1 MSSHKIL
8 RLATPHIHLQNQLSK
23 ELGISKILA
32 QVLVNR
38 KVKSTAEAE
47 KFLKAG
53 MDDLFSPQLF
63 SDMPKAVALVRKAIE
78 NKEKVMVFGDYDVDG
93 ITSTVLV
100 KNTLVALGLDV
111 LHHIPHRI
119 TEGYGLNKEII
130 AFAKENK
137 VKLMITADCGT
148 ANHKEVEGLRQA
160 NIDVIVTD
168 HHEPQGIGLPAAS
181 SLINPKLKNSGYP
194 FRDLAGV
201 GVAYKF
207 CQAISGSLLNEDLDL
222 VTLGTIA
229 DSVPLNGEN
238 RIIAREG
245 LLRLPDTKRAGL
257 RAIIDN
263 AGIKNNAKRFN
274 STYVSFIIAPRLNA
288 SGRMASAEL
297 SLRLLMSQSYEEA
310 QGLAKELEQFNR
322 QRQKV
327 EAKILEEAEEMINR
341 EMNFK
346 EQKIIVIAKDDW
358 HQGVL
363 GIVASKLADRFY
375 RPAIVISL
383 NENLCKGSAR
393 SIKNFHLFDAL
404 VDCKELLDSFGGHAH
419 AAGLLITKDNIDEFR
434 KSINKLAHD
443 RLNLEDLLPS
453 IDIDAELLLS
463 DLNEQMVREFESL
476 EPFGMA
482 NPEPLFYTRGLKLK
496 GQVQSLSRETLK
508 FWATDG
514 MTTCQVIAFGMA
526 GLLNSLMQA
535 QSFDLVYT
543 PKIDS
548 WRQDESLILEA
559 KDIFFK

>member
-8 RLATPHIHLQNQLSK
+8 RLATQHIHLQNQFSK
-23 ELGISKILA
+23 ELGISKVLA

-38 KVKSTAEAE
+38 KVRSASEAE

-53 MDDLFSPQLF
+53 MKDLFSPQLF
-63 SDMPKAVALVRKAIE
+63 SDMLKATALVRKAKE
-78 NKEKVMVFGDYDVDG
+78 NKERVMVFGDYDVDG
-93 ITSTVLV
+93 ITSTVLI
-100 KNTLVALGLDV
+100 KNTLVVSGLDV

-130 AFAKENK
+130 NFARENK
-137 VKLMITADCGT
+137 VKLMVTADCGT

-168 HHEPQGIGLPAAS
+168 HHEPQGAGMPAAS
-181 SLINPKLKNSGYP
+181 SIINPKLKNSGYP

-207 CQAISGSLLNEDLDL
+207 CQAISGSLLDEDLDL

-245 LLRLPDTKRAGL
+245 LLRLPDTKREGL

-263 AGIKNNAKRFN
+263 AGIRNKKFN

-288 SGRMASAEL
+288 SGRMGSAEL
-297 SLRLLMSQSYEEA
+297 SLKLLMSKSHEEA

-346 EQKIIVIAKDDW
+346 EQKVIVIARDDW

-383 NENLCKGSAR
+383 NEDLCKGSAR

-404 VDCKELLDSFGGHAH
+404 VECKELLDSFGGHAH
-419 AAGLLITKDNIDEFR
+419 AAGLLITKDNIDDFR

-443 RLNLEDLLPS
+443 RLNIEDLLPS
-453 IDIDAELLLS
+453 MDIDAELFLN
-463 DLNEQMVREFESL
+463 DLNEPMVRELESL

-508 FWATDG
+508 FWVSDG
-514 MTTCQVIAFGMA
+514 VTTCQVIGFGMA

-535 QSFDLVYT
+535 HSFDLVYT

>member
-1 MSSHKIL
+1 MASHKVL

-53 MDDLFSPQLF
+53 MNDLFSPQLF
-63 SDMPKAVALVRKAIE
+63 SDMPKAVALVKKAME

-100 KNTLVALGLDV
+100 KNTLVSLGLDV

-119 TEGYGLNKEII
+119 SEGYGLNKEII
-130 AFAKENK
+130 TFAIENK
-137 VKLMITADCGT
+137 VKLMVTADCGT
-148 ANHKEVEGLRQA
+148 ANQKEVEGLRQA

-181 SLINPKLKNSGYP
+181 SLINPKVKNSGYP
-194 FRDLAGV
+194 FRELAGV

-207 CQAISGSLLNEDLDL
+207 CQAISGSLLNDDLDL

-238 RIIAREG
+238 RIIAKEG
-245 LLRLPDTKRAGL
+245 LLQLPNTRREGL

-263 AGIKNNAKRFN
+263 AGIKNKKFN

-327 EAKILEEAEEMINR
+327 EAKILEEAEELINR
-341 EMNFK
+341 QVNFK
-346 EQKIIVIAKDDW
+346 EQKVIVIAKDDW

-383 NENLCKGSAR
+383 NEDLCKGSAR

-443 RLNLEDLLPS
+443 RLSLEDLLPS
-453 IDIDAELLLS
+453 IDIDAELFLS
-463 DLNEQMVREFESL
+463 DLNESMVRGFESL

-482 NPEPLFYTRGLKLK
+482 NPEPLFYTRSLKLK

-514 MTTCQVIAFGMA
+514 ITTCQVIGFGMA
-526 GLLNSLMQA
+526 GLLDSLMQA
-535 QSFDLVYT
+535 GSFDLVYT

>member
-1 MSSHKIL
+1 MASHKVL
-8 RLATPHIHLQNQLSK
+8 RLAAPHIHLQNQLSK

-38 KVKSTAEAE
+38 KVKTVTEAE

-63 SDMPKAVALVRKAIE
+63 FDMPKAVALVKKALE

-100 KNTLVALGLDV
+100 KNTLVSMGLDV

-119 TEGYGLNKEII
+119 SEGYGLNKEII
-130 AFAKENK
+130 TFAKENN
-137 VKLMITADCGT
+137 VKLMVTADCGT

-160 NIDVIVTD
+160 NIDVVVTD

-207 CQAISGSLLNEDLDL
+207 CQAVSGSQLNDDLDL

-245 LLRLPDTKRAGL
+245 LLRLPDTKREGL

-263 AGIKNNAKRFN
+263 AGIKNKKFN

-288 SGRMASAEL
+288 SGRMGSAEL
-297 SLRLLMSQSYEEA
+297 SLRLLMSGSYEEA
-310 QGLAKELEQFNR
+310 QNLAKELEQFNR

-327 EAKILEEAEEMINR
+327 EAKILEEAEEMINQQV
-341 EMNFK
+341 NFK
-346 EQKIIVIAKDDW
+346 EQKVIVIAKDDW

-383 NENLCKGSAR
+383 KEDLCKGSAR

-404 VDCKELLDSFGGHAH
+404 VDCKDLLDSFGGHAH

-453 IDIDAELLLS
+453 IDIDAELVLG
-463 DLNEQMVREFESL
+463 DLNEVMVRELEIL
-476 EPFGMA
+476 EPFGMG
-482 NPEPLFYTRGLKLK
+482 NPEPLFYSRGLKLK

-514 MTTCQVIAFGMA
+514 KTTCQVIGFGMA
-526 GLLNSLMQA
+526 GLLNSLIQA
-535 QSFDLVYT
+535 ETFDLVYT
-543 PKIDS
+543 PKIDN

>member
-38 KVKSTAEAE
+38 KIKSTAEAE
-47 KFLKAG
+47 KFLRAS
-53 MDDLFSPQLF
+53 MDDLLSPQLF
-63 SDMPKAVALVRKAIE
+63 SDMPKVVALVKKAIE

-100 KNTLVALGLDV
+100 KNTLVSLGLDV

-130 AFAKENK
+130 TFAKENK

-168 HHEPQGIGLPAAS
+168 HHEPQGVGLPAAS
-181 SLINPKLKNSGYP
+181 GLINPKLKNSGYP

-229 DSVPLNGEN
+229 DSVPLTGEN
-238 RIIAREG
+238 RIIAKEG
-245 LLRLPDTKRAGL
+245 LLRLPDTKREGL

-263 AGIKNNAKRFN
+263 AGIKNKKFNA
-274 STYVSFIIAPRLNA
+274 TYVSFIIAPRLNA
-288 SGRMASAEL
+288 SGRMGSAEL
-297 SLRLLMSQSYEEA
+297 SLKLLMSQSYEEA
-310 QGLAKELEQFNR
+310 QVLAKELEQFNR

-327 EAKILEEAEEMINR
+327 EAQILEEAEEMINR
-341 EMNFK
+341 EINFK
-346 EQKIIVIAKDDW
+346 EQKVIVIAKDDW

-383 NENLCKGSAR
+383 NEDLCKGSAR

-434 KSINKLAHD
+434 KSINKLAHE
-443 RLNLEDLLPS
+443 RLDFNDLLPS
-453 IDIDAELLLS
+453 IDIDAELILS
-463 DLNEQMVREFESL
+463 DLNETMVRELESL

-482 NPEPLFYTRGLKLK
+482 NPEPLFYTRSLKLK

-514 MTTCQVIAFGMA
+514 VTTCQVIGFGMA

-535 QSFDLVYT
+535 GSFDLVYT
-543 PKIDS
+543 PKIDT

>member
-1 MSSHKIL
+1 MSSHKVL
-8 RLATPHIHLQNQLSK
+8 SLATPHIHLQNQLSK

-32 QVLVNR
+32 QVLLNR
-38 KVKSTAEAE
+38 KVRSVSEAE
-47 KFLKAG
+47 KFLKSG
-53 MDDLFSPQLF
+53 INDLFGPQLF
-63 SDMPKAVALVRKAIE
+63 SDMPKAVALVKKAIE
-78 NKEKVMVFGDYDVDG
+78 NKERVMVFGDYDVDG

-100 KNTLVALGLDV
+100 KNTLASLGLDV

-119 TEGYGLNKEII
+119 SEGYGLNKEII
-130 AFAKENK
+130 TFAKENN
-137 VKLMITADCGT
+137 VQLMVTADCGT
-148 ANHKEVEGLRQA
+148 ANHEEIEGLRQA

-168 HHEPQGIGLPAAS
+168 HHEPQAAAGLPAAS
-181 SLINPKLKNSGYP
+181 SLINPKIKNSGYP

-207 CQAISGSLLNEDLDL
+207 CQAISNSLLSDDLDL
-222 VTLGTIA
+222 VALGTIA

-245 LLRLPDTKRAGL
+245 LLRLPATKREGL

-263 AGIKNNAKRFN
+263 AGIKNKKFN

-288 SGRMASAEL
+288 SGRMNSAEL
-297 SLRLLMSQSYEEA
+297 SLKLLMSRNYQEA
-310 QGLAKELEQFNR
+310 QDLAKEVEGFNR

-327 EAKILEEAEEMINR
+327 EAEILEEAQEMINQQV
-341 EMNFK
+341 NFK
-346 EQKIIVIAKDDW
+346 EQKVIVIAKDDW

-383 NENLCKGSAR
+383 NDDLCKGSAR

-419 AAGLLITKDNIDEFR
+419 AAGLLITRDNIDEFR
-434 KSINKLAHD
+434 KSINKLAHE
-443 RLNLEDLLPS
+443 RLNLDDLLPS
-453 IDIDAELLLS
+453 IDVDAELLLS
-463 DLNEQMVREFESL
+463 DLSLEIVRELEVL

-482 NPEPLFYTRGLKLK
+482 NPEPLFYTRGLRLK
-496 GQVQSLSRETLK
+496 GQAQSLARQTLK
-508 FWATDG
+508 FWVTDG
-514 MTTCQVIAFGMA
+514 TTTCQVIGFGMA
-526 GLLNSLMQA
+526 GLMNSLTQA
-535 QSFDLVYT
+535 QTLDLIYT
-543 PKIDS
+543 PKIDN
-548 WRQDESLILEA
+548 WRLDESLILEA

>member
-1 MSSHKIL
+1 MSSHKVL
-8 RLATPHIHLQNQLSK
+8 SLATPHIHLQNQLSK

-32 QVLVNR
+32 QILLNR
-38 KVKSTAEAE
+38 KVKSVAEGE

-63 SDMPKAVALVRKAIE
+63 SDMPKAVSLIKKARE

-100 KNTLVALGLDV
+100 KNTLTALGLDV

-130 AFAKENK
+130 TFAKENK
-137 VKLMITADCGT
+137 VKLMVTADCGT
-148 ANHKEVEGLRQA
+148 ANHREIEGLRQA
-160 NIDVIVTD
+160 NIDVIITD
-168 HHEPQGIGLPAAS
+168 HHEPQEAGLPAAS
-181 SLINPKLKNSGYP
+181 SLINPKIRNSGYP

-207 CQAISGSLLNEDLDL
+207 CQAISGSLLNADLDL

-245 LLRLPDTKRAGL
+245 LLHLPDTKREGL

-263 AGIKNNAKRFN
+263 AGIKNKKFN

-297 SLRLLMSQSYEEA
+297 SLRLLMSQSYAEA
-310 QGLAKELEQFNR
+310 QNLARELEQFNR

-327 EAKILEEAEEMINR
+327 EAKILEEAEEMINQQV
-341 EMNFK
+341 NFK
-346 EQKIIVIAKDDW
+346 EQKVIVIAKEDW

-383 NENLCKGSAR
+383 NDNLCKGSAR

-404 VDCKELLDSFGGHAH
+404 VDCKKLLDSFGGHAH
-419 AAGLLITKDNIDEFR
+419 AAGILITRDNIDEFR
-434 KSINKLAHD
+434 KSINRLAHD

-453 IDIDAELLLS
+453 IDVDAELLFS
-463 DLNEQMVREFESL
+463 DLNKSMVRELESL

-482 NPEPLFYTRGLKLK
+482 NPEPLFYTRSLKLK

-514 MTTCQVIAFGMA
+514 ITTCQVIGFGMA

-535 QSFDLVYT
+535 GSFDLIYT

>member
-1 MSSHKIL
+1 MASHKVL

-53 MDDLFSPQLF
+53 MNDLFSPQLF
-63 SDMPKAVALVRKAIE
+63 SDMPKAVALVKKAME

-100 KNTLVALGLDV
+100 KNTLVSLGLDV

-119 TEGYGLNKEII
+119 SEGYGLNKEII
-130 AFAKENK
+130 TFAIENK
-137 VKLMITADCGT
+137 VKLMVTADCGT
-148 ANHKEVEGLRQA
+148 ANQKEVEGLRQA

-181 SLINPKLKNSGYP
+181 SLINPKVKNSGYP
-194 FRDLAGV
+194 FRELAGV

-207 CQAISGSLLNEDLDL
+207 CQAISGSLLNNDLDL

-238 RIIAREG
+238 RIIAKEG
-245 LLRLPDTKRAGL
+245 LLQLPNTRREGL

-263 AGIKNNAKRFN
+263 AGIKNKKFN

-327 EAKILEEAEEMINR
+327 EAKILEEAEELINR
-341 EMNFK
+341 QVNFK
-346 EQKIIVIAKDDW
+346 EQKVIVIAKDDW

-383 NENLCKGSAR
+383 NEDLCKGSAR

-443 RLNLEDLLPS
+443 RLSLEDLLPS

-463 DLNEQMVREFESL
+463 DLNESMVRGFESL

-482 NPEPLFYTRGLKLK
+482 NPEPLFYTRSLKLK

-508 FWATDG
+508 FWATDDI
-514 MTTCQVIAFGMA
+514 TTCQVIGFGMA
-526 GLLNSLMQA
+526 GLLDSLMQA
-535 QSFDLVYT
+535 GSFDLVYT

>member
-53 MDDLFSPQLF
+53 MDDLLSPQLF
-63 SDMPKAVALVRKAIE
+63 SDMPKAVALVKKAIE
-78 NKEKVMVFGDYDVDG
+78 NKERVMVFGDYDVDG

-100 KNTLVALGLDV
+100 KNTLLSLGLDV

-119 TEGYGLNKEII
+119 TEGYGLNEEII
-130 AFAKENK
+130 TFAKENK

-168 HHEPQGIGLPAAS
+168 HHEPHGIGLPAAS
-181 SLINPKLKNSGYP
+181 SLINPKLKDSGYP

-207 CQAISGSLLNEDLDL
+207 CQAITGSLLSEDLDL

-238 RIIAREG
+238 RIIAKEG
-245 LLRLPDTKRAGL
+245 LLRLPNTKREGL
-257 RAIIDN
+257 RALIDN
-263 AGIKNNAKRFN
+263 AGIKNKKFN

-297 SLRLLMSQSYEEA
+297 SLRLLMSQSYAEA
-310 QGLAKELEQFNR
+310 QSLAKELEQFNR

-346 EQKIIVIAKDDW
+346 EQKVIVIAKDDW

-383 NENLCKGSAR
+383 NEDLCKGSAR

-404 VDCKELLDSFGGHAH
+404 VDCKDLLDSFGGHAH

-434 KSINKLAHD
+434 KSINKLAHE
-443 RLNLEDLLPS
+443 RLDFNDLLPS
-453 IDIDAELLLS
+453 IDIDAELLLG
-463 DLNEQMVREFESL
+463 DLNEAMVKELDSL

-496 GQVQSLSRETLK
+496 GQAQSLGRETLK

-514 MTTCQVIAFGMA
+514 AITQQVIGFGMS
-526 GLLNSLMQA
+526 GLLNSLTQA
-535 QSFDLVYT
+535 ESFDLVYT

>member
-8 RLATPHIHLQNQLSK
+8 RLATPHIHLQNQISK

-32 QVLVNR
+32 QVLINR
-38 KVKSTAEAE
+38 KVKSVSEAE

-53 MDDLFSPQLF
+53 MKDLFSPQLF
-63 SDMPKAVALVRKAIE
+63 SDMPKASALVKKAQE
-78 NKEKVMVFGDYDVDG
+78 NKERVMVFGDYDVDG

-100 KNTLVALGLDV
+100 KNTLVSLGLDV

-130 AFAKENK
+130 VFAKENN
-137 VKLMITADCGT
+137 VKLMVTADCGT

-168 HHEPQGIGLPAAS
+168 HHEPQGVGLPAAS

-207 CQAISGSLLNEDLDL
+207 CQAISGSLLSEDLDL
-222 VTLGTIA
+222 VTLGTVA

-238 RIIAREG
+238 RIIAKEG
-245 LLRLPDTKRAGL
+245 LLRLQDTKREGL

-263 AGIKNNAKRFN
+263 AGIKNKKFN
-274 STYVSFIIAPRLNA
+274 STYISFIIAPRLNA
-288 SGRMASAEL
+288 SGRMSSAEL
-297 SLRLLMSQSYEEA
+297 SLKLLMSQSSQEA
-310 QGLAKELEQFNR
+310 QGLAKELDQFNR

-346 EQKIIVIAKDDW
+346 EQKVIVIAKDDW

-383 NENLCKGSAR
+383 SEDLCKGSAR

-434 KSINKLAHD
+434 KSINKLAND
-443 RLNLEDLLPS
+443 RLDFNDLLPS
-453 IDIDAELLLS
+453 IDIDAELILS
-463 DLNEQMVREFESL
+463 DLNETMVRELESL

-496 GQVQSLSRETLK
+496 GQVQSLGRETLK
-508 FWATDG
+508 FWVADCAT
-514 MTTCQVIAFGMA
+514 TYQVIGFGMA

-535 QSFDLVYT
+535 ESFDLVYT

>member
-1 MSSHKIL
+1 MSSHRIL
-8 RLATPHIHLQNQLSK
+8 RLAIPHIHLQNQLSK

-32 QVLVNR
+32 QVLANR
-38 KVKSTAEAE
+38 KIKSIAEAE
-47 KFLKAG
+47 RFLRAG
-53 MDDLFSPQLF
+53 MNDLFSPQLF
-63 SDMPKAVALVRKAIE
+63 SDMPKAAALVKKAIE
-78 NKEKVMVFGDYDVDG
+78 NKEKVMIFGDYDVDG

-100 KNTLVALGLDV
+100 KNTLVSLGLDV

-130 AFAKENK
+130 NFAKENK
-137 VKLMITADCGT
+137 VKLMVTADCGT

-160 NIDVIVTD
+160 NIDVIITD
-168 HHEPQGIGLPAAS
+168 HHEPQGVGLPAAS
-181 SLINPKLKNSGYP
+181 SLINPKVKNSGYP

-207 CQAISGSLLNEDLDL
+207 CQAISGSLLSEDLDL

-238 RIIAREG
+238 RIIAKEG
-245 LLRLPDTKRAGL
+245 LLRLPDTKREGL
-257 RAIIDN
+257 RAIIYN
-263 AGIKNNAKRFN
+263 AGIKNKKFN

-297 SLRLLMSQSYEEA
+297 SLRLLMSQSYGEA

-327 EAKILEEAEEMINR
+327 EAQILEEAEEMINR

-346 EQKIIVIAKDDW
+346 EQKVIVIAKDDW

-383 NENLCKGSAR
+383 NEDLCKGSAR

-419 AAGLLITKDNIDEFR
+419 AAGLLITRDNIDDFR

-453 IDIDAELLLS
+453 IDIDAELALS
-463 DLNEQMVREFESL
+463 DLNESMVRGLEVL
-476 EPFGMA
+476 EPFGMG
-482 NPEPLFYTRGLKLK
+482 NPEPLFYTRSLKLK

-514 MTTCQVIAFGMA
+514 MVTCQVIAFGMA

-535 QSFDLVYT
+535 GSFDLVYT

-548 WRQDESLILEA
+548 WRQEESLILEA
-559 KDIFFK
+559 KDIFLK

>member
-1 MSSHKIL
+1 MSTHKIL

-23 ELGISKILA
+23 ELGISKVLA
-32 QVLVNR
+32 QVLANR
-38 KVKSTAEAE
+38 KINSPAEAE

-53 MDDLFSPQLF
+53 INDLFSPHLF
-63 SDMPKAVALVRKAIE
+63 SDMPKAVALVKKARE
-78 NKEKVMVFGDYDVDG
+78 NKEKVMIFGDYDVDG

-100 KNTLVALGLDV
+100 KNTLLALGLDV

-119 TEGYGLNKEII
+119 TEGYGLNEKIVN
-130 AFAKENK
+130 FAKANK

-148 ANHKEVEGLRQA
+148 ANHKEIEGLRGA
-160 NIDVIVTD
+160 NIDVIITD
-168 HHEPQGIGLPAAS
+168 HHESQDLNLPAVS
-181 SLINPKLKNSGYP
+181 SMINPKVKHSGYP
-194 FRDLAGV
+194 YRELAGV

-207 CQAISGSLLNEDLDL
+207 CQAIADSQLSEDLDL
-222 VTLGTIA
+222 VALGTIA

-245 LLRLPDTKRAGL
+245 LLRLPETKREGL
-257 RAIIDN
+257 RAIIEN
-263 AGIKNNAKRFN
+263 AGIKNKKFN
-274 STYVSFIIAPRLNA
+274 TTYVSFIIAPRLNA
-288 SGRMASAEL
+288 SGRMSSAEL
-297 SLRLLMSQSYEEA
+297 SLKLLMSDNRQEA
-310 QGLAKELEQFNR
+310 GELAKELEQFNR

-327 EAKILEEAEEMINR
+327 ESKILEEAEEMINR

-383 NENLCKGSAR
+383 NDKLCKGSAR

-404 VDCKELLDSFGGHAH
+404 VDCKEFLNSFGGHAH
-419 AAGLLITKDNIDEFR
+419 AAGLLITRDNIDEFR
-434 KSINKLAHD
+434 KSINKLAHE
-443 RLNLEDLLPS
+443 RLDLKDLLPS
-453 IDIDAELLLS
+453 MDIDLELTFS
-463 DLNEQMVREFESL
+463 DLNEQMVRELEAL
-476 EPFGMA
+476 EPFGMG
-482 NPEPLFYTRGLKLK
+482 NPEPLFYTRALKLK

-514 MTTCQVIAFGMA
+514 ATTCQVIGFGMSS
-526 GLLNSLMQA
+526 LLNSLTQA
-535 QSFDLVYT
+535 GSFDLVYT
-543 PKIDS
+543 PRIDS
-548 WRQDESLILEA
+548 WREEESMILEA

>member
-1 MSSHKIL
+1 MASHKVL

-53 MDDLFSPQLF
+53 MNDLFSPQLF
-63 SDMPKAVALVRKAIE
+63 SDMPKAVALVKKAME

-100 KNTLVALGLDV
+100 KNTLVSLGLDV

-119 TEGYGLNKEII
+119 SEGYGLNKEII
-130 AFAKENK
+130 TFAIENK
-137 VKLMITADCGT
+137 VKLMVTADCGT
-148 ANHKEVEGLRQA
+148 ANQKEVEGLRQA

-181 SLINPKLKNSGYP
+181 SLINPKVKNSGYP
-194 FRDLAGV
+194 FRELAGV

-207 CQAISGSLLNEDLDL
+207 CQAISGSLLNDDLDL

-238 RIIAREG
+238 RIIAKEG
-245 LLRLPDTKRAGL
+245 LLQLPNTRREGL

-263 AGIKNNAKRFN
+263 AGIKNKKFN

-327 EAKILEEAEEMINR
+327 EAKILEEAEELINR
-341 EMNFK
+341 QVNFK
-346 EQKIIVIAKDDW
+346 EQKVIVIAKDDW

-383 NENLCKGSAR
+383 NEDLCKGSAR

-443 RLNLEDLLPS
+443 RLSLEDLLPS
-453 IDIDAELLLS
+453 IDIDAELFLS
-463 DLNEQMVREFESL
+463 DLNESMVRGFESL

-482 NPEPLFYTRGLKLK
+482 NPEPLFYTRSLKLK

-508 FWATDG
+508 FWATDDI
-514 MTTCQVIAFGMA
+514 TTCQVIGFGMA
-526 GLLNSLMQA
+526 GLLDSLMQA
-535 QSFDLVYT
+535 GSFDLVYT

>member
-1 MSSHKIL
+1 MSTHKIL

-32 QVLVNR
+32 QILVNR
-38 KVKSTAEAE
+38 KVNSPAEAG

-53 MDDLFSPQLF
+53 IGDLFSPHLF
-63 SDMPKAVALVRKAIE
+63 SDMPKAIGLVKKALE

-100 KNTLVALGLDV
+100 KNTLVSLGLDV

-119 TEGYGLNKEII
+119 KEGYGLNKEII
-130 AFAKENK
+130 NFAKENK
-137 VKLMITADCGT
+137 VKLMVTADCGT

-168 HHEPQGIGLPAAS
+168 HHEPQDLNLPAAS
-181 SLINPKLKNSGYP
+181 SMINPKLKHSGYP
-194 FRDLAGV
+194 YRDLAGV

-207 CQAISGSLLNEDLDL
+207 CQAVTNSLLSEDLDL

-238 RIIAREG
+238 RIIAKEG
-245 LLRLPDTKRAGL
+245 LARMGQTKRPGL
-257 RAIIDN
+257 RALIEN
-263 AGIKNNAKRFN
+263 AGIENKKFN

-288 SGRMASAEL
+288 SGRMSNAEV
-297 SLRLLMSQSYEEA
+297 SLKLLMSESREEA

-327 EAKILEEAEEMINR
+327 ESKILEEAEEMINR
-341 EMNFK
+341 EINFK
-346 EQKIIVIAKDDW
+346 EQKVIVIAKEDW

-383 NENLCKGSAR
+383 NDDLCKGSAR
-393 SIKNFHLFDAL
+393 SIKNFHLFEAL
-404 VDCKELLDSFGGHAH
+404 VHCKELLDSFGGHAH
-419 AAGLLITKDNIDEFR
+419 AAGLLITKDNIDDFR

-443 RLNLEDLLPS
+443 RLKIEDLLPS
-453 IDIDAELLLS
+453 MDIDLELPLS
-463 DLNEQMVREFESL
+463 DLNENMVRELEAL
-476 EPFGMA
+476 EPFGMG
-482 NPEPLFYTRGLKLK
+482 NPEPLFYTRSLKLK
-496 GQVQSLSRETLK
+496 GQVQSLSRQTLK
-508 FWATDG
+508 FWVTDG
-514 MTTCQVIAFGMA
+514 LVTCQVIAFGMSSLRES
-526 GLLNSLMQA
+526 LLQA
-535 QSFDLVYT
+535 DSFDLVYT

-548 WRQDESLILEA
+548 WCQEESMILEA